1 LLTSNDQI
9 NANIIIQ
16 HEAQDVIHANR
27 AATDDLPLQILTNQE
42 DLRRI
47 VQYQNAGQHVAECV
61 QIRDDIKKL
70 VCTSPEFALVLGEY
84 GLYFPH
90 NSPHNSQ

>member
-47 VQYQNAGQHVAECV
+47 VQYQNAGQHVAE
-61 QIRDDIKKL
+61 QIVEAGQRVSDHL
-70 VCTSPEFALVLGEY
+70 LGIM
-84 GLYFPH
+84 FWPH
-90 NSPHNSQ
+90 AIAGNA